1 MENAT
6 ETFEFKTEVQQ
17 LLNLII
23 NSLYSNKE
31 IFLRELIS
39 NASDAIDKIRFQSQT
54 KPELLGDDTEF
65 KIKIIPDK
73 ETRTLTV
80 SDNGIGMTRDELIE
94 NIGTIAHSGTQSF
107 LKMLK
112 DNKDALTPELIGQFG
127 VGFYSSF
134 MVAEEVRVLTRSA
147 ESDQA
152 WEWISK
158 GDGTYS
164 ISEATKDSRGTSVT
178 VILRKTEEGEM
189 DYTQEW
195 SIKSI
200 VKRHSDFVNYPIT
213 MDVEK
218 EISEDD
224 DKEDQDDND
233 EKKDAEILGPDG
245 KPADKEPEILDQD
258 GQPIEKKP
266 QKVIEEET
274 LNSMKAIWA
283 RSKNDVKDEEYKEF
297 YKHLTH
303 DPGEPME
310 WIHMKMEGA
319 TEYDALLYIPS
330 MPPFD
335 LFNRDKKHGVDLYCK
350 RVFIMNDCQEL
361 MPEYLRFVKGVVD
374 SSDLDLNVSREIL
387 QQNRIVINIKKNIV
401 KKVLETLSS
410 MDDDKYQKFYDNFG
424 ITLKEGIHTDWENK
438 DKISDLIRY
447 KSTKSEDKM
456 ISLKEYVDNMPSD
469 QKDIYYLTGEKIST
483 LLNSPA
489 IERLKE
495 KNYEV
500 LLMVDYVDEWVVQ
513 SLTEYK
519 GKKLKSAEK
528 GDLDIDKVDDK
539 QKEEFSG
546 LFTHIKSLLGDKVK
560 DVKPSVRLKDS
571 VACLAGDE
579 YDMSSYME
587 KIMKSAGHDTP
598 QTKRILEINMDHPV
612 TVKLNEM
619 FKANK
624 DNDQIKEYTQIIFDM
639 AVIGEG
645 GKIENP
651 GDFIAKVGN
660 MMVDTMKSE

>member
-1 MENAT
+1 MANST

-39 NASDAIDKIRFQSQT
+39 NASDAIDKIRFKSQT
-54 KPELLGDDTEF
+54 RPEILGDDTEF
-65 KIKIIPDK
+65 KIKIIPDNDNK
-73 ETRTLTV
+73 TLTV
-80 SDNGIGMTRDELIE
+80 VDNGIGMTRDELIE

-107 LKMLK
+107 LKMLQE
-112 DNKDALTPELIGQFG
+112 NKEALTPELIGQFG
-127 VGFYSSF
+127 VGFYSAF

-164 ISEATKDSRGTSVT
+164 INETTKDTRGTT
-178 VILRKTEEGEM
+178 VIVKLKDAEEEDM

-195 SIKSI
+195 SVRSI

-218 EISEDD
+218 EVPKDED
-224 DKEDQDDND
+224 KND
-233 EKKDAEILGPDG
+233 SKILGPDG
-245 KPADKEPEILDQD
+245 KSADKEPEILDQD
-258 GQPIEKKP
+258 GKPIEQKP
-266 QKVIEEET
+266 EKIIEEET

-283 RSKNDVKDEEYKEF
+283 RPKNDVKDEEYKEF

-303 DPGEPME
+303 DQSEPMD

-335 LFNRDKKHGVDLYCK
+335 LFNRDRKHGVDLYS
-350 RVFIMNDCQEL
+350 RRIFIMHDCKEL

-387 QQNRIVINIKKNIV
+387 QQNRIVINIKKNLV
-401 KKVLETLSS
+401 KKVLDTLSK
-410 MDDDKYQKFYDNFG
+410 MDDEKYQKFYDNFG

-438 DKISDLIRY
+438 DKISDLLRF
-447 KSTKSEDKM
+447 KSSKSEDKM
-456 ISLKEYVDNMPSD
+456 ISLKEYVDQMPSD

-513 SLTEYK
+513 SLTEYQ
-519 GKKLKSAEK
+519 GKKLRSAEK
-528 GDLDIDKVDDK
+528 GDLDIDKVDDEK
-539 QKEEFSG
+539 KKEFSD
-546 LFTHIKSLLGDKVK
+546 LFTHIKSILENQVK
-560 DVKPSVRLKDS
+560 DVKPSVRLKES
-571 VACLAGDE
+571 VSCLAGDE

-587 KIMKSAGHDTP
+587 KILKSAGHDTP
-598 QTKRILEINMDHPV
+598 QSKRILEINMDHPV
-612 TVKLNEM
+612 TIKLNEM

-624 DNDQIKEYTQIIFDM
+624 ENEILKEYIQVIFDM

-645 GKIENP
+645 GKVENP
-651 GDFIAKVGN
+651 GAFITKVGN
-660 MMVDTMKSE
+660 MMVDTMKTE